1 MKRRRTIAGF
11 TLVELLMGMALT
23 VLVGGV
29 LYLLQSTGMSTASR
43 GTIRLTLQSEMR
55 RKMERLVNDLR
66 CSNEVLE
73 ISPTL
78 LRLARF
84 RVGDDED
91 EEITGDAALTTVT
104 YELERKKGRWAL
116 FRSERGGE
124 SIEIFSADQIK
135 PEIFFPYFEQPP
147 DEEGGPMT
155 FEPFDMK
162 SNDSGQRKR
171 ISFMRI
177 KIRAKQ
183 NREQVVLTTAVTLR
197 TAHSRLIQ
205 SNWKFR

>member
-1 MKRRRTIAGF
+1 MKKHRTIGGF

-43 GTIRLTLQSEMR
+43 GTVRLALQSEIR

-66 CSNEVLE
+66 CANEVLE
-73 ISPTL
+73 VSPTH
-78 LRLARF
+78 LRIARF
-84 RVGDDED
+84 RIGDDD
-91 EEITGDAALTTVT
+91 EELTGDAALTAVT

-116 FRSERGGE
+116 FRSERGDE
-124 SIEIFSADQIK
+124 AVEIFSADQIE
-135 PEIFFPYFEQPP
+135 PEMFFPYFEQPP
-147 DEEGGPMT
+147 DEEGGAMT

-171 ISFMRI
+171 ISFLRI
-177 KIRAKQ
+177 RIRAKQ

-197 TAHSRLIQ
+197 TAHSRLVQ

>member
-1 MKRRRTIAGF
+1 MIRRRTFAGF

-29 LYLLQSTGMSTASR
+29 LYLLQSTGMSTAAR
-43 GTIRLTLQSEMR
+43 GTVRLTLQSEMR

-73 ISPTL
+73 VSPTH

-84 RVGDDED
+84 RIGDED
-91 EEITGDAALTTVT
+91 EDLTGDAALITVT
-104 YELERKKGRWAL
+104 YELERQKGRWTL
-116 FRSERGGE
+116 YRSERGDAP
-124 SIEIFSADQIK
+124 IEIFSADQIDQ
-135 PEIFFPYFEQPP
+135 EMFFPYYEQPAT
-147 DEEGGPMT
+147 EEGGPTT
-155 FEPFDMK
+155 FEPFDMH
-162 SNDSGQRKR
+162 SNDSDQRKR

-177 KIRAKQ
+177 RIRAKQ

-197 TAHSRLIQ
+197 TAHSRILQ
-205 SNWKFR
+205 PNWKFR